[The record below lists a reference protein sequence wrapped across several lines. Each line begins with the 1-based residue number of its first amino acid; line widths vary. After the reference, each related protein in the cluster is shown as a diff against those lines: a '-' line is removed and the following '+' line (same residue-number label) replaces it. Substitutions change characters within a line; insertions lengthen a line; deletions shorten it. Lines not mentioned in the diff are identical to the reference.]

1 MKRIL
6 VPFSAMHT
14 PLNVMA
20 LSAKISKER
29 SVPVHGIFLK
39 EPTEGLRFRY
49 PFPNDF
55 PLTEEKLSSE
65 DIAAENSRLIDD
77 KIKLF
82 KDDVEAEGVAYK
94 IEKDISVKQF
104 IDEISDTDLLMT
116 DTRADFLE
124 EVLPHLK
131 CPAYLVSEE
140 ELPEKV
146 IFLYDSSDSGQYAV
160 KTYTSFFPEWR
171 NLPTSVVSINLNEK
185 KEKEIE
191 AYIKNELQPHYGN
204 LRVQSLHGNKEKELI
219 AFLEK

>member
-20 LSAKISKER
+20 FAAKISKEH

-39 EPTEGLRFRY
+39 EPTEGPRFRY

-65 DIAAENSRLIDD
+65 DIEAENNKLVDD

-82 KDDVEAEGVAYK
+82 KDDVGAEGIAYK

-104 IDEISDTDLLMT
+104 IDEISDTDLLVT
-116 DTRADFLE
+116 DARADFLE
-124 EVLPHLK
+124 EVLPHLR
-131 CPAYLVSEE
+131 CPAYLVLES

-146 IFLYDSSDSGQYAV
+146 IFLYYSSDSGQHAV
-160 KTYTSFFPEWR
+160 KMYTSFFPEWQDV
-171 NLPTSVVSINLNEK
+171 PTSVVSINLNEK

-191 AYIKNELQPHYGN
+191 AYIKNELQPH
-204 LRVQSLHGNKEKELI
+204 
-219 AFLEK
+219 